1 MDVDN
6 ADHLFGNPWKHF
18 NLGDVLN
25 DGVGGE
31 CPRQGERQREDDDD
45 GDGEVL
51 VDVSDSEAGDDAQR
65 ASGILSAIIEG
76 NAQGECPYT
85 AGGGADVDMEKL
97 RLYKAVC
104 DICRKFNSELVKMAQ
119 DRKYRFIMNKMFH
132 STGKSKDDTDI
143 YDYYDEDDDVLFVE
157 KLPTGEVKYV
167 LANVEHVVVSNSD
180 VPASAT
186 QHQLQQHIRAGS
198 FRREVPLNYPHQR
211 RVALYLRFYE
221 EADNK
226 GKALLGYGNAR
237 CKYYHLPES
246 VSQPCEYRLAE
257 SVLGHVRLDP
267 IKKIGRREVSRM
279 YKEFVDRDVHAT
291 KPTDRTNL
299 IEMHEQA

>member
-31 CPRQGERQREDDDD
+31 HPRQGERQREDDDD

-97 RLYKAVC
+97 RLY
-104 DICRKFNSELVKMAQ
+104 IRQ
-119 DRKYRFIMNKMFH
+119 
-132 STGKSKDDTDI
+132 
-143 YDYYDEDDDVLFVE
+143 
-157 KLPTGEVKYV
+157 
-167 LANVEHVVVSNSD
+167 NVTS
-180 VPASAT
+180 
-186 QHQLQQHIRAGS
+186 
-198 FRREVPLNYPHQR
+198 
-211 RVALYLRFYE
+211 
-221 EADNK
+221 
-226 GKALLGYGNAR
+226 
-237 CKYYHLPES
+237 
-246 VSQPCEYRLAE
+246 AE
-257 SVLGHVRLDP
+257 SSIVNWSKWLKTGN
-267 IKKIGRREVSRM
+267 
-279 YKEFVDRDVHAT
+279 
-291 KPTDRTNL
+291 TDSS
-299 IEMHEQA
+299 